1 MILNTEVYGEGEP
14 IVFLHTGLQ
23 TGNTD
28 FVKQREVLQKNRKVI
43 VPDLRGHGKSV
54 SDDFSNYFEDAAE
67 DLRETLNHLQIDQL
81 HLVGC
86 SLGGLVG
93 LRFAKKYP
101 GRLRSLTLSGITAD
115 KPSNWKEMHSQ
126 DVQFQKELLEN
137 SEFTNQLDLQHESDW
152 KQFIYMARDE
162 DWYPFEYTSDLDNI
176 TAPILFMVGEGNKA
190 EVTTA
195 AKYQSIHSHIH
206 VCVIPFASH
215 LVHVQK
221 PDIYTEVLLE
231 FLSEVQ
237 IKN

>member
-1 MILNTEVYGEGEP
+1 MILHTQVYGEGEP

-23 TGNTD
+23 KGTTD
-28 FVKQREVLQKNRKVI
+28 FEKQREVLQESMKVI

-54 SDDFSNYFEDAAE
+54 SDDFSHYFEDAAE
-67 DLRETLNHLQIDQL
+67 DLRETLEHLQVDQV

-93 LRFAKKYP
+93 LLFAKKYP
-101 GRLRSLTLSGITAD
+101 DRLRSLTLSGITAD
-115 KPSNWKEMHSQ
+115 KPDNWVEMHAQ
-126 DVQFQKELLEN
+126 DVQFQRELMEN

-152 KQFIYMARDE
+152 RQFIFRARDL
-162 DWYPFEYTSDLDNI
+162 DWYPFEYTSDLNNI
-176 TAPILFMVGEGNKA
+176 SAPILFMVGEGNKA
-190 EVTTA
+190 EVATA

-215 LVHVQK
+215 LVHVEK
-221 PDIYTEVLLE
+221 PDMYTEVLLE

-237 IKN
+237 IKS